1 MELAAPVATQRDD
14 DEGRGR
20 QTGRLGV
27 GARQVRERRDDV
39 VHEAGVR
46 VDRILAGG
54 ALGVTLLERLEA
66 LGERS
71 AEEVEPAPAPVLG
84 ALCPGLG
91 APGPTIELGRH
102 DDAERIS
109 LRRLMSMRTQS

>member
-1 MELAAPVATQRDD
+1 MELAAPVAAQRDD
-14 DEGRGR
+14 HVGRGR
-20 QTGRLGV
+20 QARRLGV
-27 GARQVRERRDDV
+27 VARQVGKRRDDV

-46 VDRILAGG
+46 VDRILARG

-71 AEEVEPAPAPVLG
+71 TEEVEPAPTPILG

-109 LRRLMSMRTQS
+109 PWRLMSMRTQS